1 MKKTLYIAPA
11 IEILQIELNKP
22 VLNIYTIS
30 NRDGASEYPDKQH
43 PIEGDP
49 DSNNGEVGS
58 KGFTGGWDD
67 EW

>member
-11 IEILQIELNKP
+11 IEILQVEAAKP
-22 VLNIYTIS
+22 ICYSVDNTGK
-30 NRDGASEYPDKQH
+30 DGSDGEWYYAEEK
-43 PIEGDP
+43 DP
-49 DSNNGEVGS
+49 DPNSGEVGS

>member
-22 VLNIYTIS
+22 MLNFTINNS
-30 NRDGASEYPDKQH
+30 SGATEYPDKQH

-49 DSNNGEVGS
+49 DSGEVGS